1 MSLEQVIAALPP
13 KQNGASIDVLDLV
26 SGTTRAFLGD
36 PKRMLVEDV
45 GQKLP
50 KLQGRIHIEKGD
62 DNAIAAELV
71 ARGICVW
78 KSLEEVVTYE
88 GEKVLNGLFGVPK
101 PSFTASGKS
110 VLRLSMNLVP
120 SNSILRQ
127 FQGATKHLPHI
138 TAWLSTFVEEG
149 EELRIWQSDMQN
161 AFFNLGFLHNGI
173 AF

>member
-62 DNAIAAELV
+62 DNAIAAVLV

-78 KSLEEVVTYE
+78 
-88 GEKVLNGLFGVPK
+88 
-101 PSFTASGKS
+101 
-110 VLRLSMNLVP
+110 
-120 SNSILRQ
+120 
-127 FQGATKHLPHI
+127 
-138 TAWLSTFVEEG
+138 
-149 EELRIWQSDMQN
+149 
-161 AFFNLGFLHNGI
+161 
-173 AF
+173 